1 MLFSWRML
9 VLFIHITSV
18 IVALGGSLFS
28 TFALTPILAQEL
40 DVTTRVRVARRV
52 IRRLGAIVL
61 TALAILVAT
70 GLLNVMYMGG
80 VTPLLAVKLILV
92 AIVIV
97 LALYQYGS
105 VGARIWRHS
114 AAGPDPL
121 IGPLQARFRAIGL
134 TVGTLVLIIV
144 YLSLGLTRGG
154 LGIPL
159 PDIG

>member
-9 VLFIHITSV
+9 LLFIHVTSV

-28 TFALTPILAQEL
+28 TFALTPILVQEL
-40 DVTTRVRVARRV
+40 DPATRLKVARRV

-61 TALAILVAT
+61 TALAVLVAT

-80 VTPLLAVKLILV
+80 VTPLLAIKLILV
-92 AIVIV
+92 AIVMV

-121 IGPLQARFRAIGL
+121 VGPLQARFRAIGL

-154 LGIPL
+154 LAIPL